1 MKNGIVVELKT
12 RKFHVR
18 YLEKLTR
25 ESRLHRRNQT
35 EAEKIVWEQLLRRKQ
50 LGVKFVRQ
58 KAVDRFILDFYCADL
73 CLAIEIDGDY
83 HLKIKDKDDYRDKF
97 LQACG
102 IRTLRFTNTEVLTDL
117 NKVKST
123 ILEFIHPALSREGMG
138 NGF

>member
-58 KAVDRFILDFYCADL
+58 KSC
-73 CLAIEIDGDY
+73 
-83 HLKIKDKDDYRDKF
+83 
-97 LQACG
+97 
-102 IRTLRFTNTEVLTDL
+102 
-117 NKVKST
+117 
-123 ILEFIHPALSREGMG
+123 
-138 NGF
+138 